1 MNAKTVTNFIDPRI
15 SAQFVVNLA
24 KNVSIRKDG
33 IKNMAH
39 MVSMIYHLCK
49 HLILNKEIYFSQT

>member
-1 MNAKTVTNFIDPRI
+1 MNHAIDAKTVTNFIDPRI

-39 MVSMIYHLCK
+39 MV
-49 HLILNKEIYFSQT
+49 